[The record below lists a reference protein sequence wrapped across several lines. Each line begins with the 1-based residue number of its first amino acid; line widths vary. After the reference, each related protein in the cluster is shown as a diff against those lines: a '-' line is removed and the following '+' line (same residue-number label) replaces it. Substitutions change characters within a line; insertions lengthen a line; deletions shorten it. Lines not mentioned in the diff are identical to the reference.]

1 MQCLEA
7 NIALCFLAHAGP
19 HIGVEHIGALSSLEK
34 VLLHGDGAAGMG
46 CILLCLSQNLRVRLI
61 ALGASAHHVHAN
73 LSAGIHQGVSHVIA
87 VAYINQLT
95 TLQYLHLFLDG
106 EHIGQSL
113 AGM

>member
-1 MQCLEA
+1 MQSLKA
-7 NIALCFLAHAGP
+7 NIALSLLAHTGP
-19 HIGVEHIGALSSLEK
+19 YISIEHIGTLSSLEK
-34 VLLHGDGAAGMG
+34 VLFHGNGAAGMG

-95 TLQYLHLFLDG
+95 TF
-106 EHIGQSL
+106 
-113 AGM
+113 